1 MLNEAIRRHERDDN
15 IPSPVLPCSRASR
28 QATQYDA
35 SSQSRREL
43 SAIDQIVRVH
53 LLTIRCLPYAV
64 GNPHIRRRFRS
75 RLDQNRIRLIMV
87 TAIASA
93 LILSIVLWL
102 ARSLDR
108 PTKRKQL
115 KRTDP
120 EVGRDELCLF
130 HVSGQQLD
138 IQQ

>member
-1 MLNEAIRRHERDDN
+1 
-15 IPSPVLPCSRASR
+15 
-28 QATQYDA
+28 
-35 SSQSRREL
+35 
-43 SAIDQIVRVH
+43 
-53 LLTIRCLPYAV
+53 
-64 GNPHIRRRFRS
+64 
-75 RLDQNRIRLIMV
+75 MV

-93 LILSIVLWL
+93 LILSIVIWL

-108 PTKRKQL
+108 PTKRKRRL

-120 EVGRDELCLF
+120 EAGRDELCLF